1 MTRRDWL
8 MLFISFEGAPRGIDP
23 VRLQKGMFLFAQ
35 EVEDVP
41 VAQKYRFR
49 PYNYGPMSKA
59 IYDDL
64 DKLVADGLIEAVP
77 AEGQSWSRYRPTQ
90 RGVEHGMQILQ
101 GATEIRRRTGI
112 QHLYD
117 TKQAVATM
125 SFDELLE
132 DVYERYPA
140 FATKSVFKRRV

>member
-8 MLFISFEGAPRGIDP
+8 MLFISFEGAPRGLDP
-23 VRLQKGMFLFAQ
+23 VRLQKGMFLFGQ
-35 EVEDVP
+35 EVAEVP
-41 VAQKYRFR
+41 PDQKYTFR

-64 DKLVADGLIEAVP
+64 DGLVADGLVETVP
-77 AEGQSWSRYRPTQ
+77 AEGQSWSRYRPTA
-90 RGVEHGMQILQ
+90 RGVELGKQLLEAADSETRF
-101 GATEIRRRTGI
+101 GV

-117 TKQAVATM
+117 TKRAVAGM
-125 SFDELLE
+125 SFDALLE

-140 FATKSVFKRRV
+140 FATNSVFRRRS